1 LNDVRDKLVTDEDKR
16 VYARMFFCCTGSV
29 NDPKN
34 AQQYH
39 LEIYNSNKEYLE
51 EIQSLTKDYAIN
63 FKITQ
68 RKKRYALYLN
78 KSEEIADFLK
88 FVMASYAL
96 FEFEDYR
103 IKRDMMLY
111 ENRMINADI
120 ANEVKKMK
128 TSNKQIKAINILKDN
143 KLLDTLGD
151 KTIKVA
157 KIRLEHPEDSLQ
169 ELEDRV
175 NKEISKSNFRYHLG
189 LIEKKAN
196 LVLEGEKEK

>member
-1 LNDVRDKLVTDEDKR
+1 
-16 VYARMFFCCTGSV
+16 MFYCCTGSI

-39 LEIYNSNKEYLE
+39 LEINNANREYLE

-120 ANEVKKMK
+120 ANEVKKMN
-128 TSNKQIKAINILKDN
+128 TSTN
-143 KLLDTLGD
+143 KLKL
-151 KTIKVA
+151 
-157 KIRLEHPEDSLQ
+157 
-169 ELEDRV
+169 
-175 NKEISKSNFRYHLG
+175 
-189 LIEKKAN
+189 
-196 LVLEGEKEK
+196 